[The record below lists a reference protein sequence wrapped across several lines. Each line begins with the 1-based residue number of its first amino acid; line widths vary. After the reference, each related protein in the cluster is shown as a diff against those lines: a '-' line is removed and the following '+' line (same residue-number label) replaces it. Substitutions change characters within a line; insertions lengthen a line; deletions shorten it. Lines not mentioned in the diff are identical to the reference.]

1 MPPHAA
7 QTTPHSAGQILP
19 FRQSLMAML
28 GMCFV
33 MMMVAVDQTVVGT
46 ALPTIVSE
54 LHGFS
59 LYAWVATAYL
69 LTSVITVPIFGR
81 LGDYYGRKPFVV
93 AAIVVFT
100 VASVL
105 CGAAQSM
112 LQLVLARALQGV
124 GGGML
129 VGTAFACIPDLFPD
143 TRVRLRWQ
151 VMVASAFGISNAI
164 GPSLGGLLT
173 EHYGWRSVFYVNLPI
188 GVLGTWFVI
197 RHLPHLRQHTGGKI
211 RLDWPGALLI
221 AAALGS
227 LQLLVELLPQADEG
241 RTVALLA
248 VASMLAFFA
257 LYAWEK
263 RCEYPLLPFEMLRNR
278 SLAMLFLMAL
288 LVGTTMF
295 TLLFYA
301 PLMMQG
307 GFGLS
312 PQQAGLLV
320 TPLAAFITVGSIL
333 GGRII
338 PRMAHPGRILYAGFS
353 LLAASCAGVLL
364 SERSTAHSLLVVYM
378 MMGGLG
384 MGFVMPTLTIFGQQA
399 AGRAHLGIATALLQS
414 LRMIGG
420 MVGTA
425 VVGSVVSNTYASR
438 TAAALSQ
445 RVDADSMAQLADP
458 RILVDIDTQTR
469 LLAQWKAHGLDG
481 MAVLDTARQALVTA
495 IHGGQAIALAV
506 ALVGLWCVYRAP
518 KVKLASPGRAPS
530 PAAAGD

>member
-1 MPPHAA
+1 MPPTVTLDA
-7 QTTPHSAGQILP
+7 PHSAGQLLP

-33 MMMVAVDQTVVGT
+33 IMLVAVDQTVVGT

-54 LHGFS
+54 LHGFN
-59 LYAWVATAYL
+59 LYAWVATSYL

-93 AAIVVFT
+93 AAIIVFT

-112 LQLVLARALQGV
+112 PQLVAARALQGV

-151 VMVASAFGISNAI
+151 VMVASAFGIANAV
-164 GPSLGGLLT
+164 GPSLGGILT

-188 GVLGTWFVI
+188 GLLGAWFVL
-197 RHLPHLRQHTGGKI
+197 RHMPHLRQHAGGRI

-221 AAALGS
+221 TVALGS
-227 LQLLVELLPQADEG
+227 LQLLVELLPQDDAG
-241 RTVALLA
+241 GAVTLLA
-248 VASMLAFFA
+248 VGSAAAFFA

-263 RCEYPLLPFEMLRNR
+263 RCDHPIVPVDMLRDRN
-278 SLAMLFLMAL
+278 LAMLFMMAL

-301 PLMMQG
+301 PLLMQG

-320 TPLAAFITVGSIL
+320 TPLAAFITVGSIA
-333 GGRII
+333 GGRVI
-338 PRMAHPGRILYAGFS
+338 PRLANPNHILYAGFT
-353 LLAASCAGVLL
+353 LLAASCMGVLA
-364 SERSTAHSLLVVYM
+364 SDRGTAHWLLAVYM
-378 MMGGLG
+378 MLGGLG
-384 MGFVMPTLTIFGQQA
+384 MGFVMPTLTIFTQHA

-425 VVGSVVSNTYASR
+425 VVGTVVSHMYASR
-438 TAAALSQ
+438 TAATLGGK
-445 RVDADSMAQLADP
+445 VDAASLEQLSDP
-458 RILVDIDTQTR
+458 RVLVDAETQGR
-469 LLAQWKAHGLDG
+469 LLTQWAGQGVDG
-481 MAVLDTARQALVTA
+481 TAMLDTARQALVTA
-495 IHGGQAIALAV
+495 IHGGQVIALVV
-506 ALVGLWCVYRAP
+506 ALAALWCVYRAP
-518 KVKLASPGRAPS
+518 RVHLALPGHSQSPKS
-530 PAAAGD
+530 AGE